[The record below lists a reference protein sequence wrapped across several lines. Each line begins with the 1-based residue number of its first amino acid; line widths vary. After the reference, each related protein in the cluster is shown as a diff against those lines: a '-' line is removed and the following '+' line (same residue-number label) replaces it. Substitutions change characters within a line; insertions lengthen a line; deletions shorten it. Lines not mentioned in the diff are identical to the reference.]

1 MNLDDE
7 TLLSAYLDDELD
19 PADRLLVEWSIE
31 TNPPLAEQF
40 QSLVQ
45 ARDAVSGLSR
55 PAIPRDLAP
64 VLEGRLLANR
74 RRERLKKLARP
85 VGYAFA
91 FSGVLGV
98 AASLIF
104 AIILLNHSLHES
116 DQPQVVDQPAQN
128 LRPHLPAPI
137 ARPADSTTIVA
148 SNEKPATPGVVEPKV
163 ASSKPVLLDEPRELD
178 ARRSIAGMLE
188 QPHVRRIRI
197 VTDVLGASDK
207 VKDLID
213 QDARKNPEFARIT
226 ISEEIVID
234 PEFAESAEVFAVP
247 MVERDRRAFVT
258 QLSRSF
264 PTMVEESD
272 ETSPDLV
279 TQLTEVGQV
288 ALFSGTKAAPL
299 VDPPHDLTPFI
310 ANRSETPK
318 HHIFEGDLRPNEIG
332 QARDPGEDGKTV
344 SSKPDVKP
352 SNELKP
358 EDRVTVLVWVVTR
371 PSRRL

>member
-40 QSLVQ
+40 QSLAQ
-45 ARDAVSGLSR
+45 AREAVSGLAR

-64 VLEGRLLANR
+64 ALQGRLLADR
-74 RRERLKKLARP
+74 RRDRVQRLVRP
-85 VGYAFA
+85 AAYAFA
-91 FSGVLGV
+91 FSGVVGV

-104 AIILLNHSLHES
+104 AIILLNHSLHEF
-116 DQPQVVDQPAQN
+116 DQPRVADQPAQK
-128 LRPHLPAPI
+128 LRTHLSSPI
-137 ARPADSTTIVA
+137 ARPADSSTIVA
-148 SNEKPATPGVVEPKV
+148 STDKPATPGVIEI
-163 ASSKPVLLDEPRELD
+163 KPVVLDEPRELD
-178 ARRSIAGMLE
+178 ARQAIAGMLE

-207 VKDLID
+207 VKDLIH

-234 PEFAESAEVFAVP
+234 PELAEGAEVFAVP

-258 QLSRSF
+258 QLALAF
-264 PTMVEESD
+264 PNLVEESD

-288 ALFSGTKAAPL
+288 ALFTGTKAAPL
-299 VDPPHDLTPFI
+299 VEPPHDLTPFI
-310 ANRSETPK
+310 ANRSELPK
-318 HHIFEGDLRPNEIG
+318 NHIFEGDLRPNDIG
-332 QARDPGEDGKTV
+332 RVRAPSESGKTV
-344 SSKPDVKP
+344 SSKPVIKP

-358 EDRVTVLVWVVTR
+358 DDPVTVLVWVVNR
-371 PSRRL
+371 PGRRL